1 MKKLLYSTMIAC
13 LALAG
18 FDSCKPQDSDDHSLG
33 GSVIPQE
40 ALSLG
45 VSQVDE
51 PKQTTFTLTN
61 NSQQLDGVTYYIS
74 TNGTKVTAFPI
85 GASTE
90 ITVKANGPVSATLY
104 AFSGCDQ
111 KMFVWTKDVDW
122 INTEVG
128 GDDKQWLGYTE
139 GTDLLADWKPDN
151 NFWFSPSD
159 WSGGLN
165 PGIDGDIHSGLSF
178 TIPEGTGSDQWQA
191 QIHIEH
197 NGPKLSAGKTYDF
210 SIAIESSAD
219 MEGDGVT
226 VKPQLEGDDNTFF
239 SDARHKITRGINVI
253 SLADC
258 AGFDGVFKLA
268 LDFAG
273 APVGTE
279 ITIKRVFLTEHN
291 AANVTGDTWAFDYS
305 SDKNILKDQPFGS
318 DFRFWFADGGWSQV
332 ADPDYEGDSSAELTL
347 TMPEGIGPDQ
357 WQGQVHIPFDNVK
370 LSAGKTYDLSLVVV
384 ANGDVPGM
392 TVKAQNDADD
402 NVFLTADRHDVSANV
417 PTAIT
422 LVDLPGFDGKFRM
435 CLDFGGTAAGTT
447 VKILGMY
454 VAEHK

>member
-1 MKKLLYSTMIAC
+1 MIAC

-90 ITVKANGPVSATLY
+90 ITVKANGPVAATLY

-151 NFWFSPSD
+151 NSWFSPSD

-226 VKPQLEGDDNTFF
+226 VKP
-239 SDARHKITRGINVI
+239 
-253 SLADC
+253 
-258 AGFDGVFKLA
+258 
-268 LDFAG
+268 
-273 APVGTE
+273 VGG
-279 ITIKRVFLTEHN
+279 R
-291 AANVTGDTWAFDYS
+291 
-305 SDKNILKDQPFGS
+305 
-318 DFRFWFADGGWSQV
+318 
-332 ADPDYEGDSSAELTL
+332 
-347 TMPEGIGPDQ
+347 
-357 WQGQVHIPFDNVK
+357 
-370 LSAGKTYDLSLVVV
+370 
-384 ANGDVPGM
+384 
-392 TVKAQNDADD
+392 
-402 NVFLTADRHDVSANV
+402 
-417 PTAIT
+417 
-422 LVDLPGFDGKFRM
+422 
-435 CLDFGGTAAGTT
+435 
-447 VKILGMY
+447 
-454 VAEHK
+454 

>member
-1 MKKLLYSTMIAC
+1 M
-13 LALAG
+13 
-18 FDSCKPQDSDDHSLG
+18 
-33 GSVIPQE
+33 
-40 ALSLG
+40 
-45 VSQVDE
+45 
-51 PKQTTFTLTN
+51 
-61 NSQQLDGVTYYIS
+61 
-74 TNGTKVTAFPI
+74 
-85 GASTE
+85 
-90 ITVKANGPVSATLY
+90 
-104 AFSGCDQ
+104 
-111 KMFVWTKDVDW
+111 
-122 INTEVG
+122 
-128 GDDKQWLGYTE
+128 
-139 GTDLLADWKPDN
+139 
-151 NFWFSPSD
+151 
-159 WSGGLN
+159 
-165 PGIDGDIHSGLSF
+165 SF

-291 AANVTGDTWAFDYS
+291 AANVTGDTWALDYS

-318 DFRFWFADGGWSQV
+318 DFHFWFADGGWSQV

>member
-90 ITVKANGPVSATLY
+90 ITVKANGPVAATLY

-151 NFWFSPSD
+151 NSWFSPSD

-291 AANVTGDTWAFDYS
+291 AANVG
-305 SDKNILKDQPFGS
+305 L
-318 DFRFWFADGGWSQV
+318 
-332 ADPDYEGDSSAELTL
+332 LTEAGHRLLIL
-347 TMPEGIGPDQ
+347 TMR
-357 WQGQVHIPFDNVK
+357 V
-370 LSAGKTYDLSLVVV
+370 TRR
-384 ANGDVPGM
+384 
-392 TVKAQNDADD
+392 QN
-402 NVFLTADRHDVSANV
+402 
-417 PTAIT
+417 
-422 LVDLPGFDGKFRM
+422 
-435 CLDFGGTAAGTT
+435 
-447 VKILGMY
+447 
-454 VAEHK
+454 